1 MFMGMHFKTLDAV
14 IGGHNRLHPCVYS
27 CFINFQILIHD
38 LLLGIFSD
46 VALIYTIIRITF
58 T

>member
-1 MFMGMHFKTLDAV
+1 MGMHFKTLDAV